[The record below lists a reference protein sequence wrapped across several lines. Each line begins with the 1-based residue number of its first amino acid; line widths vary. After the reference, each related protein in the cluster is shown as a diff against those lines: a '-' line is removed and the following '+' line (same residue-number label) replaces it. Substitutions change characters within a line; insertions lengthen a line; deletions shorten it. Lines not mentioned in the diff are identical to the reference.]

1 MGVADFKF
9 EINKAGMEQLQR
21 DLEEKFS
28 GGVQVPLD
36 GSEEDAVRSVI
47 EQLQSMGVTPND
59 ANVREIVRQARNC

>member
-1 MGVADFKF
+1 MADFNF

-59 ANVREIVRQARNC
+59 ANVREIVRQARNR

>member
-28 GGVQVPLD
+28 GG
-36 GSEEDAVRSVI
+36 SRF
-47 EQLQSMGVTPND
+47 
-59 ANVREIVRQARNC
+59 R